1 MNTRSITRII
11 AAVIATIGLCVL
23 VAGINAHGDNVQRGF
38 ALGLTQKG
46 PVASSAVRE
55 AREPEFGEAGGGLD
69 LVDRYRCPGG
79 PLASDDISGWV
90 GVWLLT
96 LLIGGLPTA
105 VLLRSEA
112 PHRRRT

>member
-55 AREPEFGEAGGGLD
+55 AREPEFGEAGAGLD
-69 LVDRYRCPGG
+69 LVDMYQCTCG

-96 LLIGGLPTA
+96 LLIGGVPTA

-112 PHRRRT
+112 SHRRRT